1 MKPGEMKT
9 PFDSLASCLA
19 QSLKD
24 NSRFEEKA
32 GLAKTAAGGSLSE
45 LAGRLLAGS
54 DPRARWLL
62 ILDQMEELFTAG
74 NAPETA
80 EFLRELLSAAKPPG
94 RKTASR
100 FQVVATLRADFEHYS
115 LAYPPLAEAI
125 NAPGG
130 RFTVLAPTRPAMER
144 MVSGPIEELELPSHW
159 MLDRELPPAL
169 AADAAGRSGG
179 LALMAFALRALYDH
193 EVCRSRLR
201 MDAGTYRSPEFGGL
215 GGCIAKHADEVL
227 KNKLDAASRGA
238 MGRVFAALVRVRQE
252 DAPTRR
258 RAPRSTWEGDAG
270 ALRFVDAFVDARLLV
285 ADVSSGQ
292 GPVVE
297 VAHEALFQEW
307 PMLAEWIEARR
318 EDFHLMERVRAEAAA
333 WDREAREARVA
344 SPWRRPWPGDSI
356 DAYRGKL
363 DRAGLLEEILR
374 DDRVSRLLTPE
385 ADWILAEIA
394 DSATVPLRRWELGRR
409 LAEIGDPRRGVGVVE
424 GLPEIVWRDIPGGAV
439 KLVKH
444 GSFPVK
450 PFQMAA
456 YPVTFAQFRA
466 FLQATDRPSESAWE
480 EGIANHPVTSVSWDD
495 AMGFCGW
502 LSEQTGKP
510 VRLPDEWEWQWAA
523 QSAKEDF
530 AYPWG
535 SWMEGFANTHESGVG
550 HTTAVGV
557 FLDGDSLQGVSDLAG
572 NVWEWCR
579 NQYDDPRQTA
589 EGGTRSRVVRGGA
602 WLDAQGFARADYRL
616 DLNPGRRNDLM
627 GFRVVCSS
635 PIR

>member
-1 MKPGEMKT
+1 
-9 PFDSLASCLA
+9 
-19 QSLKD
+19 
-24 NSRFEEKA
+24 
-32 GLAKTAAGGSLSE
+32 
-45 LAGRLLAGS
+45 
-54 DPRARWLL
+54 
-62 ILDQMEELFTAG
+62 
-74 NAPETA
+74 
-80 EFLRELLSAAKPPG
+80 
-94 RKTASR
+94 
-100 FQVVATLRADFEHYS
+100 
-115 LAYPPLAEAI
+115 
-125 NAPGG
+125 
-130 RFTVLAPTRPAMER
+130 MER
-144 MVSGPIEELELPSHW
+144 MVSGPIEELELADPW

-169 AADAAGRSGG
+169 ASDAAGRAGG

-193 EVCRSRLR
+193 HGCRSRLR
-201 MDAGTYRSPEFGGL
+201 MDAATYRSPEFGGL

-258 RAPRSTWEGDAG
+258 RALRSTWEGDAD

-333 WDREAREARVA
+333 WHREGKEAHAV
-344 SPWRRPWPGDSI
+344 SPWKRPWPDSI
-356 DAYRGKL
+356 DEYRGKL
-363 DRAGLLEEILR
+363 DRAGLLNEVLK
-374 DDRVSRLLTPE
+374 DPRVARLMTPE
-385 ADWILAEIA
+385 ADWILAEIG

-409 LAEIGDPRRGVGVVE
+409 LAEIGDPRHGVGLVE
-424 GLPEIVWRDIPGGAV
+424 GVPEIVWRDIPGGAV
-439 KLVKH
+439 EVEKH
-444 GSFPVK
+444 GSFPVE

-466 FLQATDRPSESAWE
+466 FLQATDRPSESAWQK
-480 EGIANHPVTSVSWDD
+480 GMANHPVTSVNWDD
-495 AMGFCGW
+495 AMAFCGW
-502 LSEQTGKP
+502 LSEQTGQP

-535 SWMEGFANTHESGVG
+535 AWKEGFANTYELGVG

-557 FLDGDSLQGVSDLAG
+557 FPDGDSLQGVSDLAG

-589 EGGTRSRVVRGGA
+589 EGGTKSRVVRGGA
-602 WLDAQGFARADYRL
+602 WLNLQDGARADCRNYFI
-616 DLNPGRRNDLM
+616 PGVRYYYI